1 MAFNITLNKKL
12 NVTNKNILFAKIKS
26 DSVFRQELINK
37 GIIRDENIDE
47 DTVLGDQPINNKRT
61 NWVNNFEYC
70 QLIADA
76 IKQANPGMANVDFT
90 NFSFRRSIESR
101 IGHHHENNTPKGTK
115 ITPVIEMNISE
126 NPEIARL
133 YNEDSKLFKFNLT
146 GPDLNQVIAEAITIE
161 NISELTWDDQDKV
174 TSVLNQFINNSFS
187 LNVVSR
193 EENENSKYVHLVYT
207 VNNRDL
213 DILDF
218 FTVDMDWHSGLY
230 GIPLLSFHFTRA
242 EAENKETIVLENSN
256 IHVNKDP
263 LLKDNA

>member
-12 NVTNKNILFAKIKS
+12 NVTDKNTLLAKIKS

-37 GIIRDENIDE
+37 GIIRDENVDE
-47 DTVLGDQPINNKRT
+47 DTVLGDQPINDKRT

-90 NFSFRRSIESR
+90 NFSFRRSNESR
-101 IGHHHENNTPKGTK
+101 IGHHHENDTAKGTK
-115 ITPVIEMNISE
+115 ITPVIEMSISE

-161 NISELTWDDQDKV
+161 NIGELTWDDYDKV
-174 TSVLNQFINNSFS
+174 TSVLEQFVNRSTS
-187 LNVVSR
+187 MSVVSR

-218 FTVDMDWHSGLY
+218 FTVDMDWNSDLF

-242 EAENKETIVLENSN
+242 EAENKETIVLDNSN

>member
-1 MAFNITLNKKL
+1 MAFNIRLNKKL
-12 NVTNKNILFAKIKS
+12 NVTDKNTLYKKIKS
-26 DSVFRQELINK
+26 DSAFRQELISK
-37 GIIRDENIDE
+37 GVIRDEEIDE
-47 DTVLGDQPINNKRT
+47 DVVLSNQPINAKRT
-61 NWVNNFEYC
+61 NWASNYEYC

-76 IKQANPGMANVDFT
+76 IKQANLGMANVDFT
-90 NFSFRRSIESR
+90 NFSFRRSNESR
-101 IGHHHENNTPKGTK
+101 IGSHHENDTPKGTK
-115 ITPVIEMNISE
+115 ITPVIEMSISE

-161 NISELTWDDQDKV
+161 NIGELTWDDYSKV
-174 TSVLNQFINNSFS
+174 TSVLNQFVNNSQS
-187 LNVVSR
+187 VSVVSR

-218 FTVDMDWHSGLY
+218 FTVDMDWNNDLY

-263 LLKDNA
+263 LLTNNL